1 MTADQI
7 IEDIK
12 LLPRD
17 EQSRVVQFAVELARR
32 RQLPAEDLVVIA
44 QKMLETNDP
53 GGEEALG
60 RSINARFLRRL
71 AISTCRGFAVKIC
84 VLKNGKELSYASDS
98 RNPAKT

>member
-17 EQSRVVQFAVELARR
+17 EQSLVVQFAVELARN
-32 RQLPAEDLVVIA
+32 RQLPAEDLVDIA

-53 GGEEALG
+53 ADKKRLEEQL
-60 RSINARFLRRL
+60 
-71 AISTCRGFAVKIC
+71 TRGFY
-84 VLKNGKELSYASDS
+84 GD
-98 RNPAKT
+98 

>member
-17 EQSRVVQFAVELARR
+17 EQSRVVQFAVELARS

-44 QKMLETNDP
+44 QKMLETN
-53 GGEEALG
+53 
-60 RSINARFLRRL
+60 
-71 AISTCRGFAVKIC
+71 
-84 VLKNGKELSYASDS
+84 ELLHFHYFSDS
-98 RNPAKT
+98 RCCMAILNTS

>member
-17 EQSRVVQFAVELARR
+17 EQSRVVQFAVELARS
-32 RQLPAEDLVVIA
+32 RQLPAEDLAVIA

-53 GGEEALG
+53 AEKKWLEDEL
-60 RSINARFLRRL
+60 
-71 AISTCRGFAVKIC
+71 TRGFY
-84 VLKNGKELSYASDS
+84 GD
-98 RNPAKT
+98 

>member
-17 EQSRVVQFAVELARR
+17 EQSRVVQFAIELARS
-32 RQLPAEDLVVIA
+32 RQLSPEDLVVIA

-53 GGEEALG
+53 AEKK
-60 RSINARFLRRL
+60 RL
-71 AISTCRGFAVKIC
+71 EDDLTRGFY
-84 VLKNGKELSYASDS
+84 GD
-98 RNPAKT
+98 

>member
-17 EQSRVVQFAVELARR
+17 EQSRVVQFAVELSRS

-53 GGEEALG
+53 GEKK
-60 RSINARFLRRL
+60 RL
-71 AISTCRGFAVKIC
+71 EDELTRGFY
-84 VLKNGKELSYASDS
+84 GD
-98 RNPAKT
+98 

>member
-1 MTADQI
+1 MRCASLENGLEKRRGWRKLCKFRLNTMTADKI

-32 RQLPAEDLVVIA
+32 RQLPAEELVVIA

-53 GGEEALG
+53 AEKK
-60 RSINARFLRRL
+60 RL
-71 AISTCRGFAVKIC
+71 EDQLTRGFY
-84 VLKNGKELSYASDS
+84 GD
-98 RNPAKT
+98 

>member
-7 IEDIK
+7 SEDIK

-53 GGEEALG
+53 AEKK
-60 RSINARFLRRL
+60 RL
-71 AISTCRGFAVKIC
+71 EDQLTSGFY
-84 VLKNGKELSYASDS
+84 GD
-98 RNPAKT
+98 

>member
-17 EQSRVVQFAVELARR
+17 EQSRVVQFAVELGRS

-44 QKMLETNDP
+44 RKMLETNDP
-53 GGEEALG
+53 PEKKRLEDAL
-60 RSINARFLRRL
+60 
-71 AISTCRGFAVKIC
+71 TRGFY
-84 VLKNGKELSYASDS
+84 GD
-98 RNPAKT
+98 

>member
-1 MTADQI
+1 VILPQKHGFLTADQI

-17 EQSRVVQFAVELARR
+17 EQSRVVQFAVELTRR

-53 GGEEALG
+53 AEKK
-60 RSINARFLRRL
+60 RL
-71 AISTCRGFAVKIC
+71 EDDLTRGFY
-84 VLKNGKELSYASDS
+84 GD
-98 RNPAKT
+98 